1 LDVSARIMLQDYL
14 IDEQY
19 NSPLKLLKENNL
31 SYVLFKQTKKYN
43 HSIGG
48 LDILITPIKK
58 YKESIDLL
66 NKNGFS
72 IYFSE
77 KNEPYKTMMVK
88 YCEGFLLVLHIHR
101 QIGWLGMKCLTAN
114 EVEKTKIKLN
124 ELVYIPSFE
133 NQLMIHIS
141 HILFENY
148 KIEEYEYRL
157 ISDLLKKEL
166 DWKYIYSITEA
177 YGWKYSFSRFIGC
190 FKTNPEE
197 LFSNSKNFPYSLKNS
212 FTVPA
217 NFKRIFSKDFG
228 LISWFL
234 FKQIFQFFSKRA
246 SLKRKGTLIAFSGV
260 NGSGKTTLSKGLLK
274 AYAKLFDRLN
284 LNSEYYYFGWKPIF
298 PWTKL
303 ISKKMEKK
311 GKRVYDESINKE
323 KIPNFSLKLE
333 LLFLYVFIEDLFRY
347 LFHIY
352 PKLRKRELV
361 VSDRYFYRMYGQY
374 PYAKNSRLIKYL
386 VKMFPRPDFTF
397 LLEVEVDILAERRK
411 DQTRQNLE
419 EQRDNYT
426 NLIKIV
432 KPIRVKSRKFVDK
445 NLYKLIEVT
454 WKDMFRKLGY

>member
-1 LDVSARIMLQDYL
+1 MLKNYL

-19 NSPLKLLKENNL
+19 IHPLKLLKDNNL
-31 SYVLFKQTKKYN
+31 SYVLFKQTKKHN

-48 LDILITPIKK
+48 LDILITTTKK
-58 YKESIDLL
+58 YKEAINLL
-66 NKNGFS
+66 KKEGFYV
-72 IYFSE
+72 YFSE

-88 YCEGFLLVLHIHR
+88 YNEGFLLVLHIHR
-101 QIGWLGMKCLTAN
+101 QIGWLGMKCLTAD

-124 ELVYIPSFE
+124 ELVYVPSFE
-133 NQLMIHIS
+133 NQLMIHLS

-148 KIEEYEYRL
+148 KIEKYEYEL

-166 DWKYIYSITEA
+166 DWKYIYSITGR

-197 LFSNSKNFPYSLKNS
+197 LFVSSKKFPYSLKNS
-212 FTVPA
+212 FIIPA
-217 NFKRIFSKDFG
+217 NLKRIFSKDFC
-228 LISWFL
+228 LINWFL
-234 FKQIFQFFSKRA
+234 SKQIFQFFSKRA

-260 NGSGKTTLSKGLLK
+260 NGSGKTTLSKGLLRE
-274 AYAKLFDRLN
+274 YVKLFDRLN
-284 LNSEYYYFGWKPIF
+284 LKSEYYYFGWKPIF

-311 GKRVYDESINKE
+311 GKSVYDESINKGS
-323 KIPNFSLKLE
+323 IPKFSLKLE

-352 PKLRKRELV
+352 PKLRKRDLLIV
-361 VSDRYFYRMYGQY
+361 DRYFYRMYGQY
-374 PYAKNSRLIKYL
+374 PYAKNSKLIKFL
-386 VKMFPRPDFTF
+386 VKIFPRPDFIF
-397 LLEVEVDILAERRK
+397 LLDVDIDILAERRK

-454 WKDMFRKLGY
+454 WKDVFRKLRY